1 MKSAVFTAATLFL
14 ATSTLTAGDLTITSK
29 TSGQVNGNTTTYMT
43 STVMRSNDQLA
54 RFDIVTDFK
63 NGVTYHINHKDKTIS
78 FTKVGDVASLVEAM
92 NANQPKGKG
101 MAEFNAGMNDLYG
114 DPSTFK
120 VENVGRDTVI
130 GRACNKTRI
139 TSGKLVWEYCV
150 DPTLRSPI
158 DPASMMKMTNASYAS
173 LAGHP
178 KMAKVMSNLMEAT
191 AKLNGVALRT
201 RMSGYANDILT
212 EVTSISQS
220 PIPASAFTLPA
231 GYTMRDQIADTKKQ
245 LAAHHH

>member
-1 MKSAVFTAATLFL
+1 MKPAAIAAATLFL
-14 ATSTLTAGDLTITSK
+14 VSSIVSAGDLTITSK
-29 TSGQVNGNTTTYMT
+29 SSGRVAGNSTTYMT
-43 STVMRSNDQLA
+43 ANAMRSNDQL
-54 RFDIVTDFK
+54 RQFDLVTDFK
-63 NGVTYHINHKDKTIS
+63 NGVTYHISHKDKTIV
-78 FTKVGDVASLVEAM
+78 FTRIADAASLVEAM

-114 DPSTFK
+114 DPSIFK
-120 VENVGRDTVI
+120 VENTGRDTVI

-158 DPASMMKMTNASYAS
+158 DPASMLKMTNASYAG
-173 LAGHP
+173 LATHP

-191 AKLNGVALRT
+191 AKLNGVPLRT
-201 RMSGYANDILT
+201 RMSGYAGDVVT

-231 GYTMRDQIADTKKQ
+231 GYTMKDQIAETKKQ

>member
-1 MKSAVFTAATLFL
+1 MKSAAIGAATLFL
-14 ATSTLTAGDLTITSK
+14 VSSILSAGDLTITAK
-29 TSGQVNGNTTTYMT
+29 TSGQVAGNSTTYMT
-43 STVMRSNDQLA
+43 ANAMRTNDQLA

-63 NGVTYHINHKDKTIS
+63 TGVTYHINHKDKSIS
-78 FTKVGDVASLVEAM
+78 FTKVADVAGLVEAM

-114 DPSTFK
+114 DPSIFK
-120 VENVGRDTVI
+120 VENVGTDTVI
-130 GRACNKTRI
+130 GRRCNKTRI

-158 DPASMMKMTNASYAS
+158 DPASMVKMTSASYAG
-173 LAGHP
+173 LAAHP

-220 PIPASAFTLPA
+220 PIPASTFVLPA
-231 GYTMRDQIADTKKQ
+231 GYAMKDQIAETKKQ

>member
-14 ATSTLTAGDLTITSK
+14 ASTLTAGDLTITTK
-29 TSGQVNGNTTTYMT
+29 TSGQVSGNTTTYMT
-43 STVMRSNDQLA
+43 SNAMRSNDQLA
-54 RFDIVTDFK
+54 RFDIVTVFK

-78 FTKVGDVASLVEAM
+78 FTKVADVAGLVEAM

-114 DPSTFK
+114 DPSIFK
-120 VENVGRDTVI
+120 VESVGKDTVI

-158 DPASMMKMTNASYAS
+158 DPAAMLKMTNASYAG
-173 LAGHP
+173 LASHP

-201 RMSGYANDILT
+201 RMSGYATDVLS

-220 PIPASAFTLPA
+220 PIPASAFTLPP
-231 GYTMRDQIADTKKQ
+231 GYTMKDQIAETKKQ